1 MPDRGADAQ
10 SLLAQD
16 AAFALE
22 IGDQKQA
29 IAKWAELGHVLL
41 EQTTPES
48 DKYQRWQQ
56 VMLHLLGVYAEV
68 FTSSNPVPE
77 GPSYPATLVL
87 QALNFDRGSEAG
99 FG

>member
-1 MPDRGADAQ
+1 MQP
-10 SLLAQD
+10 LL
-16 AAFALE
+16 LE

-29 IAKWAELGHVLL
+29 IAKWAELGQVLL

-68 FTSSNPVPE
+68 FTSVNPLPE
-77 GPSYPATLVL
+77 GPRIQRPWC
-87 QALNFDRGSEAG
+87 FKP
-99 FG
+99 